1 MYSGK
6 VYYLINT
13 TKISATLQIS
23 HKVKR
28 KLENQILKITNQP
41 EIYAQSP
48 FDFSR
53 NRKLS
58 FETTLKI
65 IFSFGG
71 KSLSSELL
79 SHFNFTLNT
88 PTASALVQARSKI
101 KLKAFEQLFY
111 RTIPSVQPNK
121 LYKGYRIFAHD
132 GSDLNILYNEK
143 ESDTH

>member
-1 MYSGK
+1 MYSGR

-13 TKISATLQIS
+13 TKVSSTLQIS

-65 IFSFGG
+65 ILPLEG
-71 KSLSSELL
+71 KVYLVNY
-79 SHFNFTLNT
+79 SH
-88 PTASALVQARSKI
+88 
-101 KLKAFEQLFY
+101 
-111 RTIPSVQPNK
+111 
-121 LYKGYRIFAHD
+121 
-132 GSDLNILYNEK
+132 ILILP
-143 ESDTH
+143 